1 VDENGA
7 CDDGVSRNQDL
18 TEPTG
23 TGVHF
28 LVGFANPSMTGD
40 QHMAL
45 HPGKL
50 AFFTGLAISLA
61 FSAVGFAQKKNPV
74 EASQE
79 SVSKG
84 QTIFKKN
91 CQVCHGEKGMG
102 DGPAGQRMNPKPAN
116 FTVKSKMTDEE
127 LFQAITKGKNPMPA
141 FEHKLNETDRWHVI
155 NFIRTLSGPAPT
167 K

>member
-1 VDENGA
+1 
-7 CDDGVSRNQDL
+7 
-18 TEPTG
+18 
-23 TGVHF
+23 
-28 LVGFANPSMTGD
+28 MTGGK
-40 QHMAL
+40 HMAL
-45 HPGKL
+45 QPGKL
-50 AFFTGLAISLA
+50 AFFTGLLVISLA
-61 FSAVGFAQKKNPV
+61 FSRSSFAQKKNPI

-116 FTVKSKMTDEE
+116 FTDKLGMEKMTDGE

-155 NFIRTLSGPAPT
+155 NFIRTFAGTAPA

>member
-1 VDENGA
+1 
-7 CDDGVSRNQDL
+7 
-18 TEPTG
+18 
-23 TGVHF
+23 
-28 LVGFANPSMTGD
+28 MTGGKD
-40 QHMAL
+40 MAL
-45 HPGKL
+45 HPKKL
-50 AFFTGLAISLA
+50 AFFTGLLAISLA
-61 FSAVGFAQKKNPV
+61 FSRGGFAQKKNPI

-102 DGPAGQRMNPKPAN
+102 DGPAGQRLNPKPAN
-116 FTVKSKMTDEE
+116 FTDKSGMEKMTDGD

-155 NFIRTLSGPAPT
+155 NFIRTFAGPAPA